1 MKGLRAVQTAL
12 VALSLAAAGSAS
24 AQINLQSGEAY
35 SQDFNTLPSTGTSN
49 AIGTLPAGWTFVES
63 GSGANTTYR
72 AVDGSSNAGDT
83 LSLGAASGPTVSER
97 ALGSLRSGSVA
108 SIFGARFRNDNPGP
122 LASIAVGYVGEQWR
136 QGTANRCDYL
146 RFEYSIDATSLT
158 TGTWIPVSGLDFES
172 PACGAIV
179 TNALNGNS
187 PENQRFVARVIDN
200 PGVAAGGEFWIRW
213 VDTDAANAD
222 DALAVDDV
230 AVTAI
235 AGPAPS
241 PVVSF
246 SAEPVSANE
255 GAVGESNPLDFSIN
269 VSPAPTAAQSVSF
282 SIAVT
287 GDAGRFTYA
296 GPATV
301 TVTSAT
307 PLPIVLS
314 AATVGNAAVEGDS
327 IVTMTLSNFTGV
339 DASQTT
345 PISKQ
350 GTIVEDDQP
359 ELPVVSFADG
369 VVSVIE
375 GDEGSNNALQFAL
388 NLSSPPAAGSPLSF
402 DIAVSGPSGRFEY
415 LGPSTLQIDS
425 QTPLPYVI
433 AVRAVGNRVDEPDAE
448 VTVSLSNFVGA
459 DETQTSP
466 LAKAGTILDDDL
478 PVTEIFSIQGSGV
491 CSPFVTPCNIAANV
505 TGEPVRTQANVV
517 TAVGTAGFTMQT
529 PDARDD
535 GDASTSNGIY
545 VFTSVAPRNDAG
557 ELLVVGD
564 QVEVVGRAAEFFSM
578 TQIVVNSTRDTA
590 NSILTQASGQT
601 LPTAIVFGEAPT
613 RGSVLI
619 PSKDPDNLSCGVL
632 GNFECFEGMR
642 VSIPN
647 GAVTVANQRRAA
659 KLYAET
665 WISPYGE
672 RGVREKGALPG
683 TTLTPDNA
691 AAGVWDGNPEIIELD
706 ADFLSA
712 PTSPG
717 VELAGGTRF
726 SAIGV
731 IGYDFGDYEFWASGI
746 TIVDGTNQA
755 VRPVPAASESEL
767 TISSFNAFRLCD
779 AVRDNPAP
787 STVYCAASL
796 ALETDPNRVT
806 HQLGQVSAYIRQVLR
821 SPDVVGMQEVENLGI
836 LEALATQIAADG
848 GPTYSAHLVE
858 GNDVGGI
865 DVGYLV
871 NTARVTDIAVTQLAD
886 AETWNDPGGSATAT
900 LHDRPPLLLAADF
913 IGNGRPFRFHV
924 INNHTRSRGGVD
936 VSDANGERIR
946 AKRFL
951 QAVSIA
957 NLVQDLQT
965 DEATADIP
973 LFVIG
978 DHNAFQFTDGYVDVV
993 GLIAGAYVNAENTCA
1008 PANAV
1013 TTCKLPGG
1021 ANIVVPALVNA
1032 VDVIDEDERY
1042 SYKFTEDFGPI
1053 QGSTGR
1059 DLATNQVLDHGLFNS
1074 VAAPYVTGMAFGR
1087 ANVDASTQRFR
1098 TCNYTLRDATFCP
1111 QGPGSWV
1118 PTGSSDHDGFVI
1130 FVSPPLPDAIFA
1142 NGFETID

>member
-1 MKGLRAVQTAL
+1 MAGFTFVRTALLALGCAAAVNAAAQPTDLIISEYVEGSSNNKALEIFNGTGASVDLSQYSIRSGINGAALGTGVPLTGTLAAGATHVIANAQSAAGLLALANQTSTSNVFGFNGDDAIVLEKTGGIVVDSLGVVGVDPGASWGTAPTITVNATLRRKADICAGDTAVSDAFDPATEWDGFASDTFSGLGSHVVECEVPAPILDIAGVSQVEGNQGQTAFNFPITL
-12 VALSLAAAGSAS
+12 SVPAPAGGIRVLATTSDATATEATDYVALS
-24 AQINLQSGEAY
+24 EAEFVVAEG
-35 SQDFNTLPSTGTSN
+35 QTS
-49 AIGTLPAGWTFVES
+49 
-63 GSGANTTYR
+63 
-72 AVDGSSNAGDT
+72 
-83 LSLGAASGPTVSER
+83 
-97 ALGSLRSGSVA
+97 
-108 SIFGARFRNDNPGP
+108 
-122 LASIAVGYVGEQWR
+122 
-136 QGTANRCDYL
+136 
-146 RFEYSIDATSLT
+146 
-158 TGTWIPVSGLDFES
+158 
-172 PACGAIV
+172 
-179 TNALNGNS
+179 
-187 PENQRFVARVIDN
+187 
-200 PGVAAGGEFWIRW
+200 
-213 VDTDAANAD
+213 
-222 DALAVDDV
+222 
-230 AVTAI
+230 
-235 AGPAPS
+235 
-241 PVVSF
+241 
-246 SAEPVSANE
+246 
-255 GAVGESNPLDFSIN
+255 
-269 VSPAPTAAQSVSF
+269 
-282 SIAVT
+282 
-287 GDAGRFTYA
+287 
-296 GPATV
+296 ATV
-301 TVTSAT
+301 TVQVIGDTLDEADETFTVTLMLLGDGGAIFGDSLGIATGTIQNDDSAT
-307 PLPIVLS
+307 TELSVATPADLIEGNSGATAQEFTVSLGFALDEDVVFTATTADGTATAGADYTALS
-314 AATVGNAAVEGDS
+314 AAQFTIAAG
-327 IVTMTLSNFTGV
+327 
-339 DASQTT
+339 QT
-345 PISKQ
+345 
-350 GTIVEDDQP
+350 
-359 ELPVVSFADG
+359 
-369 VVSVIE
+369 SVIVPVQVL
-375 GDEGSNNALQFAL
+375 GD
-388 NLSSPPAAGSPLSF
+388 
-402 DIAVSGPSGRFEY
+402 
-415 LGPSTLQIDS
+415 T
-425 QTPLPYVI
+425 
-433 AVRAVGNRVDEPDAE
+433 VDEPNETYTLSIASSSPG
-448 VTVSLSNFVGA
+448 VTLGTA
-459 DETQTSP
+459 TAT
-466 LAKAGTILDDDL
+466 ATILDDDL
-478 PVTEIFSIQGSGV
+478 PVSEIFEIQGNGV

-535 GDASTSNGIY
+535 ADASTSNGIY

-557 ELLVVGD
+557 ELLAVGD
-564 QVEVVGRAAEFFSM
+564 QVEVLGRAAEFFSM

-590 NSILTQASGQT
+590 NSILTLASNQT
-601 LPTAIVFGEAPT
+601 LPTAVVFGEVPV
-613 RGSVLI
+613 RGSVVI
-619 PSKDPDNLSCGVL
+619 PSKDPDNLSCGAL

-642 VSIPN
+642 VSIPD

-731 IGYDFGDYEFWASGI
+731 IGYDFGDYEFWASEI
-746 TIVDGTNQA
+746 DVVAESNEP
-755 VRPVPAASESEL
+755 VRPVPEAGEGEL
-767 TISSFNAFRLCD
+767 TIGSFNAFRLCD
-779 AVRDNPAP
+779 AVRDNPPP
-787 STVYCAASL
+787 STFLCAAT
-796 ALETDPNRVT
+796 ATLETDPNRVT
-806 HQLGQVSAYIRQVLR
+806 HQLGQVSAYIREVLR

-848 GPTYSAHLVE
+848 GPSYSAHLVE

-871 NTARVTDIAVTQLAD
+871 NTARVTDITVTQLAD
-886 AETWNDPGGSATAT
+886 AETWNDPGGSETAT

-936 VSDANGERIR
+936 VSNADGERIR

-965 DEATADIP
+965 DEATADVP

-1008 PANAV
+1008 PANQV

-1087 ANVDASTQRFR
+1087 ANVDASSQRFR

-1118 PTGSSDHDGFVI
+1118 PTGSSDHDGFVL